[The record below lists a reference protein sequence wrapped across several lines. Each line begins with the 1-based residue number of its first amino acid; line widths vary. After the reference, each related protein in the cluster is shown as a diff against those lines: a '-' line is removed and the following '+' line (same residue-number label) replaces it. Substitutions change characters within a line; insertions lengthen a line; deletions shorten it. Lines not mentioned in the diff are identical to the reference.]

1 MGVCSVS
8 LLVFRWFGD
17 LVGWGLAYG
26 YLNCSF
32 GVASC
37 LLVVVLIWLLVGG
50 AVGCSYTV
58 VMVTFV
64 LCCWVVCVY
73 VVDYVNSVVILV
85 LCR

>member
-17 LVGWGLAYG
+17 LVGWGLVYD

-50 AVGCSYTV
+50 
-58 VMVTFV
+58 
-64 LCCWVVCVY
+64 CCWVFVY
-73 VVDYVNSVVILV
+73 GGYGYFCIV
-85 LCR
+85 LLGSLCLCG